1 MSGFR
6 VCHALFGAM
15 AQALPGRV
23 PGAWGGGEA
32 GLSFGG
38 YHPDRKAWVYLEFD
52 NDGPRGGGPFVDGA
66 DGLAAPIHNM
76 ANTPIETI
84 EADQPLLVER
94 YGLVPDS
101 GGPGTFRGGLGM
113 IREFRVTAEEATFQ
127 LRSDRQ
133 NFRPWGAEGGMDGTP
148 TENYINPDTDD
159 RQIPAKYL
167 TTLKKGDLYR
177 LIQAGGG
184 GYGDPLDRDVNAVLE
199 DVEQEKMTV
208 EYVRREYGVVID
220 PETLNLDPRG
230 TEELRAR
237 MRAERSTSGD

>member
-1 MSGFR
+1 
-6 VCHALFGAM
+6 
-15 AQALPGRV
+15 
-23 PGAWGGGEA
+23 
-32 GLSFGG
+32 
-38 YHPDRKAWVYLEFD
+38 
-52 NDGPRGGGPFVDGA
+52 
-66 DGLAAPIHNM
+66 M

-113 IREFRVTAEEATFQ
+113 VREFRVTAEEATFQ

-148 TENYINPDTDD
+148 TENYINPGTDSE
-159 RQIPAKYL
+159 QIPAKYL

-199 DVEQEKMTV
+199 DVEQEKMSV

-220 PETLNLDPRG
+220 PDDPEPGPPGHR
-230 TEELRAR
+230 RAKGPHAG
-237 MRAERSTSGD
+237 RAERERRLGAIHLNHEAHTNTSLYTCRPPNSGVSRGT